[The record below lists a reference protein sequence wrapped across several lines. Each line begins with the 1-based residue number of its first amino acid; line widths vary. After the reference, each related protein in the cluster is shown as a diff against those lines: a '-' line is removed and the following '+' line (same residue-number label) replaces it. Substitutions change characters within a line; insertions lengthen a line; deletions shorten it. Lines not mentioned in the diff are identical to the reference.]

1 MRAGDWAA
9 LVGASLRRERVGPWL
24 SALGV
29 ALGVGALVF
38 FVALGLGVGHVVRHD
53 VFPQDA
59 RRLEIVPPAFSLG
72 GLLAAARLDEAAVA
86 RLRALP
92 GVQAVHRKMVVQV
105 PAACWYDGDFF
116 GHRLRAGFDVY
127 MVGVDRALVEGD
139 VAVGGAF
146 EDPKPGEPLPVLV
159 STRLLELYNKSFAP
173 TRKLPRLGPGM
184 LAGFEFPVQLGRSFM
199 ARTEESVAH
208 VRARVAGTSPAAP
221 LEGVSVP
228 LATAARLNR
237 ERGHDAESFTS
248 VVLVAEDPG
257 VVPRITEAIRDM
269 GLQLDEREKG
279 AAEAA
284 GGAVALVTGAL
295 ALLSLL
301 ICLLAAFNIAH
312 ASTAAVRA
320 REREIGVLRALGAT
334 QRDVR
339 RLFLGEA
346 AVLGLAGG
354 VLGTAAAV
362 GLARAVD
369 RLAAAV
375 LPPFPFQPASYFLF
389 PPWLW
394 AVGVGLGLLAAVAGA
409 WWPSATAARVDPA
422 RTLAG

>member
-1 MRAGDWAA
+1 
-9 LVGASLRRERVGPWL
+9 VG
-24 SALGV
+24 
-29 ALGVGALVF
+29 LGVGSLVF

-59 RRLEIVPPAFSLG
+59 RRLEVIPPAFSLG
-72 GLLAAARLDEAAVA
+72 GLLAPARLDEAAVA

-116 GHRLRAGFDVY
+116 GHRLRAGFDVF
-127 MVGVDRALVEGD
+127 MVGVDRRLVEGD
-139 VAVGGAF
+139 VAVGEF

-199 ARTEESVAH
+199 ARTEEAVSQ
-208 VRARVAGTSPAAP
+208 VRARVAGMSPAAP
-221 LEGVSVP
+221 LEGVAVP
-228 LATAARLNR
+228 LVTAARLNR

-257 VVPRITEAIRDM
+257 AVPRITEATRDM

-301 ICLLAAFNIAH
+301 ICALAAFNIAH

-334 QRDVR
+334 RRDVR
-339 RLFLGEA
+339 TLFLGEA
-346 AVLGLAGG
+346 AVLGLCGG

-369 RLAAAV
+369 RLASQV
-375 LPPFPFQPASYFLF
+375 LPPFPFQPPSYFLF
-389 PPWLW
+389 PTWLW
-394 AVGVGLGLLAAVAGA
+394 AAGVGLGLLAAVAGA
-409 WWPSATAARVDPA
+409 WWPSAAAARVDPA